1 LGKAYTYLRLDNS
14 FTMGLCYSEEK
25 GTPDQQDAAKAKAKS
40 KELEKEL
47 KHADQVEQQ
56 FNKLLLL
63 GAGDSGK
70 STLFKQMQRL
80 YGPGFDVAERK
91 TYIMTIFNNITISI
105 RTLAEQAAKY
115 GGIENAEARDAVLEL
130 KEDTPL
136 TPQMGAYI
144 ATLWKDK
151 AVQAAYENRSAF
163 QLTDSTE
170 YYFGRLSD
178 VILPDY
184 VPTENDVLRSRQPTT
199 GIIESTFEIQ
209 GTKFRVMDVGGQR
222 SERKK
227 WIHCFDQVT
236 SILFVAAISGYDQ
249 TLYEEQDA
257 NQITEALTLYED
269 IVNKECFAQTSMILF
284 LNKKDLFAA
293 KINKA
298 PLSKT
303 FPDFKG
309 AGYDDSLAYIQALF
323 KARNHVAGKDVYTHV
338 TCATDNDQI
347 QHVFEDVKD
356 IIVKKIL
363 KVLM

>member
-1 LGKAYTYLRLDNS
+1 
-14 FTMGLCYSEEK
+14 MGLCYSEEMK

-47 KHADQVEQQ
+47 KHANQVEEQ

-80 YGPGFDVAERK
+80 YGPGFDVTDRK
-91 TYIMTIFNNITISI
+91 SYVTTICNNITISI
-105 RTLAEQAAKY
+105 KALADHAEKS
-115 GGIENAEARDAVLEL
+115 GGTIEHKEARDAVMDL
-130 KEDTPL
+130 KEDTLL
-136 TPQMGAYI
+136 TPQMGTYI
-144 ATLWKDK
+144 AALWSDK
-151 AVQAAYENRSAF
+151 AIQAAYENRSMIA
-163 QLTDSTE
+163 LTDSTE
-170 YYFGRLSD
+170 YYFGRLPA
-178 VILPDY
+178 VVQPDY
-184 VPTENDVLRSRQPTT
+184 VPSVDDVLRSRQPTT

-227 WIHCFDQVT
+227 WINCFDQVT
-236 SILFVAAISGYDQ
+236 SILFVAALSGYDQ
-249 TLYEEQDA
+249 CLYEEQDA
-257 NQITEALTLYED
+257 NQMKEALTLYDE
-269 IVNKECFAQTSMILF
+269 IVNKECFTQTSMILF
-284 LNKKDLFAA
+284 LNKKDIFAQ
-293 KINKA
+293 KINKY
-298 PLSKT
+298 PLSKVSH
-303 FPDFKG
+303 FQEFKG
-309 AGYDDSLAYIQALF
+309 SGYDESLTYLQSLF
-323 KARNHVAGKDVYTHV
+323 KACNRVAGKEVYTHV

>member
-1 LGKAYTYLRLDNS
+1 
-14 FTMGLCYSEEK
+14 MGLCYSEEK

-47 KHADQVEQQ
+47 KHANQVDEQ

-91 TYIMTIFNNITISI
+91 TYIMTICNNITISI
-105 RTLAEQAAKY
+105 RTLTDQAEKAGAT
-115 GGIENAEARDAVLEL
+115 IENKEARDAVMDL
-130 KEDTPL
+130 KEDTLLSPL
-136 TPQMGAYI
+136 MGTHI
-144 ATLWKDK
+144 ATLWADP
-151 AVQAAYENRSAF
+151 AIRAAYDNRSMF

-170 YYFGRLSD
+170 YYFGRLSE
-178 VILPDY
+178 VVLPEY
-184 VPTENDVLRSRQPTT
+184 VPTVDDVLRSRQPTT

-249 TLYEEQDA
+249 SLYEEQDA
-257 NQITEALTLYED
+257 NQMKEALTLYDE

-284 LNKKDLFAA
+284 LNKKDLFLQ
-293 KINKA
+293 KIDKS

-303 FPDFKG
+303 FPQFTG
-309 AGYDDSLAYIQALF
+309 SGYDESLAFIQSQF
-323 KARNHVAGKDVYTHV
+323 KACNHVPGKDVYTHV